1 MSDRR
6 AGDATLAQIKK
17 DYYEYLIDYEAT
29 RKKINQE
36 LTLDG
41 IQTNLALIGK
51 LAEYAQIHGIFPLDI
66 LRKQEEVYHTV
77 LSQMRDGTTPDKAIY
92 DQVRAAD
99 EAIDKLLNTELRK
112 KNE

>member
-1 MSDRR
+1 M
-6 AGDATLAQIKK
+6 
-17 DYYEYLIDYEAT
+17 
-29 RKKINQE
+29 NQE

-41 IQTNLALIGK
+41 IQTNLALIGE
-51 LAEYAQIHGIFPLDI
+51 LAEHAEIHGIFPLNI

-92 DQVRAAD
+92 DQVRKAD
-99 EAIDKLLNTELRK
+99 EAIDKLLNTELRE